1 MSLNPTT
8 LLADLARPQT
18 RLGVHIPVLPCAD
31 GQQLSMELSLTTPAT
46 IKTQAITITE
56 PPFINREC
64 MRHNMKEV
72 LLHRGETMR
81 DDNEPSI
88 NLEDAYALETP
99 EDNRILYRNWASTYD
114 SDFAQR
120 NKYVYPKSI
129 STICAS
135 LVDASSPLTILD
147 IGCGTGI
154 VGTCLSELMTASII
168 DGVDISPEMLHV
180 ASTKLRLNT
189 NPVYD
194 QLFEADLTEAISFAE
209 AKYDVVISA
218 GTFTHGHLGP
228 DALINVL
235 SAVRPGG
242 RMVVGINKEHYEVNG
257 FESAL
262 QDAKHRQL
270 ISPPTFT
277 EVQIYDEGSPHY
289 GDLALV
295 TSFLVLSQA

>member
-1 MSLNPTT
+1 MNQGL
-8 LLADLARPQT
+8 Q
-18 RLGVHIPVLPCAD
+18 
-31 GQQLSMELSLTTPAT
+31 
-46 IKTQAITITE
+46 
-56 PPFINREC
+56 NRG
-64 MRHNMKEV
+64 K
-72 LLHRGETMR
+72 TMR
-81 DDNEPSI
+81 DDNESSI

-135 LVDASSPLTILD
+135 LVDASCPLTILD

-154 VGTCLSELMTASII
+154 VGVCLSELLPTSII
-168 DGVDISPEMLHV
+168 HGVDISPEMLHV
-180 ASTKLRLNT
+180 ASTKTRVDTKN
-189 NPVYD
+189 VYG
-194 QLFEADLTEAISFAE
+194 QLFEADLTQPISFADV
-209 AKYDVVISA
+209 KYDVAISA

-235 SAVRPGG
+235 SAVRTGG
-242 RMVVGINKEHYEVNG
+242 SMVVGINKEHYGTNG
-257 FESAL
+257 FEAAL
-262 QDAKHRQL
+262 QTATDRQL
-270 ISPPTFT
+270 ISAPTFI

-295 TSFLVLSQA
+295 TTFLVLSQA